1 MFNRLPAFGGLS
13 GPTWSPQIKDV
24 SAESIKKTRLF
35 HKVKAVNGARIRMF
49 C

>member
-1 MFNRLPAFGGLS
+1 MFNRLPVFGGLS
-13 GPTWSPQIKDV
+13 GPTWSPQLKDV
-24 SAESIKKTRLF
+24 LAESIIKIRLF